1 MCPVKNEEYL
11 EIEKKFGEGN
21 ALAIWNINGHES
33 PSIENAKKL
42 LDSKILNIF
51 HHMDTSLDK
60 KGMLS
65 GPLGEGLSKEGIA
78 EAEALAQSIEV
89 QKLKTIY
96 CSDAPRAKQTC
107 EIFKKANPELKIV
120 IDKGL
125 RTWDRG
131 KFIGGLEKDFPTKFY
146 VNRPDIK
153 VPGGESFD
161 DYFKTFTDTIQKY
174 RNLSDSEAILSHA
187 DGIKTLKSMEN
198 SYGEFDP
205 KVYTHDDTTS
215 AAEKQWQNIRQFD
228 NGGEVKEV
236 EEEESKEPE
245 VDLNNTHKLIQSL
258 IDNNIIDMIC
268 PTA

>member
-1 MCPVKNEEYL
+1 MLCRETNLAVLIINQVRQQIGGMTSSWQGPVYTTV
-11 EIEKKFGEGN
+11 GG
-21 ALAIWNINGHES
+21 
-33 PSIENAKKL
+33 
-42 LDSKILNIF
+42 
-51 HHMDTSLDK
+51 
-60 KGMLS
+60 
-65 GPLGEGLSKEGIA
+65 
-78 EAEALAQSIEV
+78 
-89 QKLKTIY
+89 
-96 CSDAPRAKQTC
+96 DAVRYAC
-107 EIFKKANPELKIV
+107 ISRLFM
-120 IDKGL
+120 
-125 RTWDRG
+125 DRG